1 MKNISIIIFLLT
13 LFFSSDAVYTI
24 EIDIRKDLLSL
35 EQKDQDYFLEKCEK
49 KKEIIDNPECLNF
62 LGIKLF
68 LFGYHHQN
76 ISASKLESLYKKSI
90 NYLEIASQKGSK
102 QAFKN
107 LGWIFSNNKVS
118 FFDLEKSSLYFINS
132 YKDNIIIKKNLD
144 INAEKRETIKT
155 VNYSD
160 IILAITL
167 MKKVEIFFEATK
179 DKKKKY
185 FTNDQYNSAKNSFKS
200 IISKKEIKK
209 EKLEELEKKV
219 LENNLL
225 IFTFLRE
232 DLKNFNQENFSQANQ
247 TAEKL
252 KFLLKD

>member
-1 MKNISIIIFLLT
+1 
-13 LFFSSDAVYTI
+13 
-24 EIDIRKDLLSL
+24 
-35 EQKDQDYFLEKCEK
+35 
-49 KKEIIDNPECLNF
+49 
-62 LGIKLF
+62 
-68 LFGYHHQN
+68 
-76 ISASKLESLYKKSI
+76 
-90 NYLEIASQKGSK
+90 
-102 QAFKN
+102 
-107 LGWIFSNNKVS
+107 
-118 FFDLEKSSLYFINS
+118 
-132 YKDNIIIKKNLD
+132 
-144 INAEKRETIKT
+144 
-155 VNYSD
+155 
-160 IILAITL
+160 

-185 FTNDQYNSAKNSFKS
+185 FINNQYNSAKNSFKS

-209 EKLEELEKKV
+209 EKVEELEKKV

>member
-179 DKKKKY
+179 DKKK
-185 FTNDQYNSAKNSFKS
+185 NILLMIS
-200 IISKKEIKK
+200 IIVQKIVLKALLAKKKLRKK
-209 EKLEELEKKV
+209 
-219 LENNLL
+219 N
-225 IFTFLRE
+225 
-232 DLKNFNQENFSQANQ
+232 
-247 TAEKL
+247 
-252 KFLLKD
+252 